1 MRLRKL
7 LHQILLLHY
16 KKNINTK
23 GEYLNIIHKDS
34 TDNTNTANTVNTTK
48 SNSHNNQTQNANTES
63 YSNLMNNTE
72 YFSVFGF
79 LLAGLAN
86 YMLHE
91 KLMSD

>member
-1 MRLRKL
+1 M
-7 LHQILLLHY
+7 
-16 KKNINTK
+16 
-23 GEYLNIIHKDS
+23 IHAES
-34 TDNTNTANTVNTTK
+34 TDNTNSVNTTK

-79 LLAGLAN
+79 LLAGLDN